1 MHRLAFLVRLPL
13 LSAILLFVSACAA
26 GSSPPGMLDPLGSFL
41 GAPLGQ
47 RPRDLLAGEWEG
59 RYSDKGGGGEI
70 RLILQRKEDTL
81 HGSWQVSTT
90 GSSGT
95 FRGVLASGDRSLAFA
110 MLQADS
116 ACPGAFIGTL
126 LLTEGRLLGA
136 YEGGDCR
143 GEIKDGK
150 LELIKK

>member
-13 LSAILLFVSACAA
+13 LSAILLFVGACAA

-81 HGSWQVSTT
+81 HGSWQVST

-95 FRGVLASGDRSLAFA
+95 FRGVLASGARSLAFA
-110 MLQADS
+110 MRQANS

-126 LLTEGRLLGA
+126 LLTEGRLVGG
-136 YEGGDCR
+136 YEGSDCL
-143 GEIKDGK
+143 GELKDGK